1 MSALAAIEAEL
12 VRNAQSEKRRWQE
25 VAGLLMR
32 VERERLW
39 PETAP
44 SFTAWL
50 QGVARRADLQESVF
64 WRCLKAGRIYLE
76 LSGREALDQDLDVS
90 AESLELAD
98 KISRHAPKA
107 VVQQVLART
116 LDGELGRSELRQ
128 VWQTYKPAAGGTT
141 ARGRLPVDAQE
152 REEALAARQAEWRAQ
167 QRKPEN
173 RAEVRRSELAAAF
186 RSASWLG
193 SFDQAHGEAHTEKL
207 VADVCSLLVV
217 RRDAHQPAAL
227 ELHGLW
233 TCVSTPELADFNFGP
248 APGVELMWLAVPTE
262 LTEGALQKAPRLL
275 GLLEQQRDRSLVI
288 RRPAKRRQIDAQ
300 ARVDLFAALLGRAYV
315 WP

>member
-1 MSALAAIEAEL
+1 MDSLAAIEAEL

-39 PETAP
+39 QEAAP

-50 QGVARRADLQESVF
+50 QGIARRADLQESVF

-76 LSGREALDQDLDVS
+76 LSGRDALDQNLDVS

-107 VVQQVLART
+107 VVQQVLTRT
-116 LDGELGRSELRQ
+116 LEGELGRTELRQ

-141 ARGRLPVDAQE
+141 ARGRLPTDAEE
-152 REEALAARQAEWRAQ
+152 REQVLAARQAEWRAQ

-186 RSASWLG
+186 RAASWLG

-207 VADVCSLLVV
+207 VAKVSSILVV
-217 RRDAHQPAAL
+217 RRDAYRPSAL

-233 TCVSTPELADFNFGP
+233 TCVSEPELHDFDYGP
-248 APGVELMWLAVPTE
+248 APGVELMWLAVPAE
-262 LTEGALQKAPRLL
+262 LTNSALLKAPRLL